1 MRKTIWGCLGLLVLT
16 AFTGCQ
22 RQSYTEKDV
31 QRAIAEQQRE
41 AQLQI
46 ERDVRVA
53 RPVEVENPPAGG
65 ANSQGGA
72 MPSADSVNLP
82 PPNRYDAP
90 PPASQNVPITST
102 PPPGVGDVRLEPRT
116 GEYGIQP
123 PGAPDT
129 YTIPLNQQPQE
140 SQLPPPTLQPPA
152 TTPPPTTPQPQQG
165 Q

>member
-1 MRKTIWGCLGLLVLT
+1 MRTVIWGCLGLLVLA

-22 RQSYTEKDV
+22 RRQSYTEADV

-41 AQLQI
+41 AQVQI
-46 ERDVRVA
+46 ERNVRA
-53 RPVEVENPPAGG
+53 APPVEIDTSPQGG
-65 ANSQGGA
+65 ANRQGGST
-72 MPSADSVNLP
+72 PDTGNPNLLP

-90 PPASQNVPITST
+90 PPASQNMPTQST
-102 PPPGVGDVRLEPRT
+102 PPPSVGDVRLEPRT

-129 YTIPLNQQPQE
+129 YTIPLNQQPQQSP
-140 SQLPPPTLQPPA
+140 SQPSQPM
-152 TTPPPTTPQPQQG
+152 QG